1 MERFNLQSFTEVLM
15 GSLQRIWKRTDR
27 YEITALQLALLLI
40 VQREMMVVKWVL
52 CKVGLG
58 LYSASIKKAE
68 KEIKEMAKK
77 VNDLWEYD
85 EKEHVRRGIDCKHS
99 YEEHSGNETFE
110 DVVVYKEPSMY
121 DNLLMALGSSS
132 KSMAYVYQRR

>member
-27 YEITALQLALLLI
+27 YEITALQL
-40 VQREMMVVKWVL
+40 
-52 CKVGLG
+52 GLG

-132 KSMAYVYQRR
+132 KSMAYVYQRRSSSRYCL